1 MVTSASQPS
10 YFRLVPGDINGF
22 LGLVVDNLSVL
33 GLLAGVLIGGY
44 GVPADI
50 VFGKMFPGTALGV
63 LVGDLVYTWL
73 AVRLAR
79 RTGRGD
85 VTAMPFGLDTPSTIG
100 MALLV
105 LGPAFAKFRAAGL
118 DPTAA
123 GLQTWY
129 LGMAATAAMGILKL
143 LLSFAGRTVRRR
155 GSDGRIAG
163 LAGRHRA
170 DVDRIFPHG
179 RSAAIS
185 SGRSADLGSR
195 SVRIGRPRDPLRSA
209 SRACFS
215 RSWSAPCFTTAR
227 ATSVF
232 SACRFRRPVVP
243 TLRLAFPHPDA
254 GIVHGFADLGDYLA
268 LIIPFSLLTVV
279 GGVNNTESARVAGD
293 DYDVRSILLAEA
305 AATLLAGLAGGV
317 AQTTPYI
324 GHPAFKEMG
333 ARSGY
338 TLLTGV
344 FVGAG
349 GMLGFLANLIE
360 FMPLAALAPV
370 LVFLALN
377 ITAQAFSAVPA
388 RHAIA
393 VAISFFPSIARLLTI
408 ELSDPK
414 FVSPQRFAALMAA
427 PGTWLAYLERH
438 RRIGQRLHHYRDH
451 LGSIRGRN
459 GRAQAAIRGPLF
471 GVGRPAVLFR
481 DHSLGA
487 LGRQRLC
494 AAAVGRRCAQC
505 RDPILRGL
513 LCIGHCLGAAVSAAR
528 SQLSAEAGLAR
539 HGKRR
544 AGKCQPFPTG
554 RIGVLT

>member
-1 MVTSASQPS
+1 LVTSASQS

-33 GLLAGVLIGGY
+33 GLLAAVLIGGY

-63 LVGDLVYTWL
+63 LLGDLVYSWL

-79 RTGRGD
+79 RTGRDD

-118 DPTAA
+118 DPTSA
-123 GLQTWY
+123 GLETWY
-129 LGMAATAAMGILKL
+129 LGMAATVAMGILKL
-143 LLSFAGRTVRRR
+143 LLSFAGRTVRRVVPM
-155 GSDGRIAG
+155 AG
-163 LAGRHRA
+163 L
-170 DVDRIFPHG
+170 
-179 RSAAIS
+179 
-185 SGRSADLGSR
+185 LGSLAGIALTL
-195 SVRIGRPRDPLRSA
+195 IGFFPMVDLLQ
-209 SRACFS
+209 F
-215 RSWSAPCFTTAR
+215 
-227 ATSVF
+227 
-232 SACRFRRPVVP
+232 PVVGLLTLGLILYALVAKGPAPFGLPGVLFAVMVGTLFYYGAGHFGFLGMQIPAPSMP
-243 TLRLAFPHPDA
+243 TLRLAFPHPDP
-254 GIVHGFADLGDYLA
+254 GIVHGFAGLGDYLA

-344 FVGAG
+344 FIGAG
-349 GMLGFLANLIE
+349 GVLGFLANLIE
-360 FMPLAALAPV
+360 LVPLAALAPV

-377 ITAQAFSAVPA
+377 ITAQAFSAAPA
-388 RHAIA
+388 RHAVA

-414 FVSPQRFAALMAA
+414 FVSPQKFDALMTAPEHGLPTLSVIVALGNGFIITATIWAA
-427 PGTWLAYLERH
+427 FVVEMVERKLRSAAMYLALGGVLCFFGIVHSVRLDGSAYLLP
-438 RRIGQRLHHYRDH
+438 QLD
-451 LGSIRGRN
+451 
-459 GRAQAAIRGPLF
+459 
-471 GVGRPAVLFR
+471 GVARSVAVQF
-481 DHSLGA
+481 
-487 LGRQRLC
+487 C
-494 AAAVGRRCAQC
+494 AAYFVLAIA
-505 RDPILRGL
+505 LAL
-513 LCIGHCLGAAVSAAR
+513 LSLQHDRTAPAKQR
-528 SQLSAEAGLAR
+528 
-539 HGKRR
+539 
-544 AGKCQPFPTG
+544 
-554 RIGVLT
+554 

>member
-1 MVTSASQPS
+1 M
-10 YFRLVPGDINGF
+10 
-22 LGLVVDNLSVL
+22 
-33 GLLAGVLIGGY
+33 LIAGY
-44 GVPADI
+44 GVPSDI

-63 LVGDLVYTWL
+63 LLGDLAYTWL

-123 GLQTWY
+123 GLETWY
-129 LGMAATAAMGILKL
+129 LGMAATFAMGLLKL
-143 LLSFAGRTVRRR
+143 LLSFAGRTVRRV
-155 GSDGRIAG
+155 IPTAG
-163 LAGRHRA
+163 L
-170 DVDRIFPHG
+170 
-179 RSAAIS
+179 
-185 SGRSADLGSR
+185 LGSLAGIALTL
-195 SVRIGRPRDPLRSA
+195 IGFFPMIDLLQFPLAGLLTLGLILYSLVARGP
-209 SRACFS
+209 
-215 RSWSAPCFTTAR
+215 APFGMPGVLFAVIIGTAFYYG
-227 ATSVF
+227 AGHCGF
-232 SACRFRRPVVP
+232 LGMQIPAPAMP
-243 TLRLAFPHPDA
+243 TLRVAFPHPDP
-254 GIVHGFADLGDYLA
+254 GIFRGFAHLADYLP
-268 LIIPFSLLTVV
+268 LIIPFALLTVV

-338 TLLTGV
+338 TLLTGI
-344 FVGAG
+344 FVGVG

-360 FMPLAALAPV
+360 MVPLAVLAPV

-408 ELSDPK
+408 ELSDPRYI
-414 FVSPQRFAALMAA
+414 SPQKFALLMSAPEHGLPALSV
-427 PGTWLAYLERH
+427 
-438 RRIGQRLHHYRDH
+438 I
-451 LGSIRGRN
+451 
-459 GRAQAAIRGPLF
+459 
-471 GVGRPAVLFR
+471 V
-481 DHSLGA
+481 A
-487 LGRQRLC
+487 LGNGFIITATIWAAFVVEMIERRLR
-494 AAAVGRRCAQC
+494 AAAVYLAVGGTLSFFGIMHSVRLDGSAYVLPRL
-505 RDPILRGL
+505 D
-513 LCIGHCLGAAVSAAR
+513 GAARNAAL
-528 SQLSAEAGLAR
+528 QFCAAYFALAGALLLLSLQR
-539 HGKRR
+539 QR
-544 AGKCQPFPTG
+544 AAPL
-554 RIGVLT
+554 RDSL

>member
-10 YFRLVPGDINGF
+10 YFRLVPGDVNGF

-33 GLLAGVLIGGY
+33 GLLAAVLIGGY

-63 LVGDLVYTWL
+63 LVGDLAYTWL

-79 RTGRGD
+79 RTGRRD

-105 LGPAFAKFRAAGL
+105 LGPAFAQFRAAGL
-118 DPTAA
+118 DPTSA
-123 GLQTWY
+123 GLETWY
-129 LGMAATAAMGILKL
+129 LGMAATASMGILKL
-143 LLSFAGRTVRRR
+143 LLSFAGRTVRRVIPMAGLLGSLAGIALTLIGFFPMVDLLQFPMVGLLTLGLVLYALIAR
-155 GSDGRIAG
+155 GSAPFGLPGVLFAVIVGTAFYYGAG
-163 LAGRHRA
+163 HFG
-170 DVDRIFPHG
+170 F
-179 RSAAIS
+179 
-185 SGRSADLGSR
+185 LGMQ
-195 SVRIGRPRDPLRSA
+195 IP
-209 SRACFS
+209 
-215 RSWSAPCFTTAR
+215 APAM
-227 ATSVF
+227 
-232 SACRFRRPVVP
+232 P
-243 TLRLAFPHPDA
+243 TLRLAFPHPDP
-254 GIVHGFADLGDYLA
+254 GIFHGFAALSGYLP
-268 LIIPFSLLTVV
+268 LIIPFALLTVV
-279 GGVNNTESARVAGD
+279 GGVNNSESARVAGD

-344 FVGAG
+344 FVGVG

-360 FMPLAALAPV
+360 LVPLAALAPV

-377 ITAQAFSAVPA
+377 ITAQAFTAVPA

-414 FVSPQRFAALMAA
+414 FIAPEKFAALMAA
-427 PGTWLAYLERH
+427 PEHGLPTLSV
-438 RRIGQRLHHYRDH
+438 I
-451 LGSIRGRN
+451 
-459 GRAQAAIRGPLF
+459 
-471 GVGRPAVLFR
+471 V
-481 DHSLGA
+481 A
-487 LGRQRLC
+487 LGNGFIITATIWAAFVVEMIERRLR
-494 AAAVGRRCAQC
+494 AAAVY
-505 RDPILRGL
+505 L
-513 LCIGHCLGAAVSAAR
+513 AA
-528 SQLSAEAGLAR
+528 G
-539 HGKRR
+539 
-544 AGKCQPFPTG
+544 
-554 RIGVLT
+554 GVLSFFGIIHSVRLDGSAYVLPQLDGIARNVAIQFCAAYFVLAGVLLLLSLQRPRAAPINNAI

>member
-1 MVTSASQPS
+1 VATRRCSILVISASQPS
-10 YFRLVPGDINGF
+10 YFRLVPGDVNGF

-33 GLLAGVLIGGY
+33 GLLAAVLIGGY

-63 LVGDLVYTWL
+63 LLGDLAYTWL
-73 AVRLAR
+73 AMRLAR
-79 RTGRGD
+79 RTGRRD

-105 LGPAFAKFRAAGL
+105 LGPAYAKFRAAGL
-118 DPTAA
+118 DPTSA
-123 GLQTWY
+123 GLETWY

-143 LLSFAGRTVRRR
+143 LLSFAGRTVRRV
-155 GSDGRIAG
+155 IPMAG
-163 LAGRHRA
+163 L
-170 DVDRIFPHG
+170 
-179 RSAAIS
+179 
-185 SGRSADLGSR
+185 LGSLAGIALTL
-195 SVRIGRPRDPLRSA
+195 IGFFPMIDLLQFPMVGLLTLGLILYA
-209 SRACFS
+209 LVAKG
-215 RSWSAPCFTTAR
+215 SAPFGMPGVLFAVIVGTLFYYGAGHFGFLGMQIP
-227 ATSVF
+227 AP
-232 SACRFRRPVVP
+232 AMP
-243 TLRLAFPHPDA
+243 TLRLAFPHPDP
-254 GIVHGFADLGDYLA
+254 GIFHGFAGLGDYLA
-268 LIIPFSLLTVV
+268 LIIPFALLTIV

-344 FVGAG
+344 FVGVG

-360 FMPLAALAPV
+360 MVPLAVLAPV

-414 FVSPQRFAALMAA
+414 YISPQKFAALMTAPEHGLPALSVIVALGNGFIITATIWAA
-427 PGTWLAYLERH
+427 FVVEMIERRLRAAAIYLAAAGILCFFGIVHSVRLDGSAYVLAQLDGNARNAAIQFCAAYFVLAGVLMLLSLQRH
-438 RRIGQRLHHYRDH
+438 RATPNNKI
-451 LGSIRGRN
+451 
-459 GRAQAAIRGPLF
+459 
-471 GVGRPAVLFR
+471 
-481 DHSLGA
+481 
-487 LGRQRLC
+487 
-494 AAAVGRRCAQC
+494 
-505 RDPILRGL
+505 
-513 LCIGHCLGAAVSAAR
+513 
-528 SQLSAEAGLAR
+528 
-539 HGKRR
+539 
-544 AGKCQPFPTG
+544 
-554 RIGVLT
+554 

>member
-1 MVTSASQPS
+1 LGASTGQPS
-10 YFRLVPGDINGF
+10 FFRLVPGDVNGF

-33 GLLAGVLIGGY
+33 GLLAAVLIGGY

-63 LVGDLVYTWL
+63 LVGDLAYTWL

-118 DPTAA
+118 DPTSA
-123 GLQTWY
+123 GLETWY
-129 LGMAATAAMGILKL
+129 LGMAATASMGILKL
-143 LLSFAGRTVRRR
+143 LLSFAGRTVRRV
-155 GSDGRIAG
+155 IPMAG
-163 LAGRHRA
+163 L
-170 DVDRIFPHG
+170 
-179 RSAAIS
+179 
-185 SGRSADLGSR
+185 LGSLAGIALTL
-195 SVRIGRPRDPLRSA
+195 IGFFPMVDLLQFPMVGLLTLGLILYALVARGP
-209 SRACFS
+209 
-215 RSWSAPCFTTAR
+215 APFGMPGVLFAVIVGTLFYYGAGHFGFLGMQIP
-227 ATSVF
+227 AP
-232 SACRFRRPVVP
+232 AMP
-243 TLRLAFPHPDA
+243 TLRLAFPHPDP
-254 GIVHGFADLGDYLA
+254 GIFHGFAGLSDYLP
-268 LIIPFSLLTVV
+268 LIIPFALLTVV
-279 GGVNNTESARVAGD
+279 GGVNNSESARVAGD

-344 FVGAG
+344 FVGVG

-360 FMPLAALAPV
+360 LVPLAALAPV

-377 ITAQAFSAVPA
+377 ITAQAFTAVPA

-408 ELSDPK
+408 ELSDSK
-414 FVSPQRFAALMAA
+414 FIAPEKFAALMTAPEHGLPALSVIVALGNGFIITATIWAA
-427 PGTWLAYLERH
+427 FVVEMIERRLRSAAVYLSVGGALCFFGIIHSVRLDGSAYVLPQLDG
-438 RRIGQRLHHYRDH
+438 IA
-451 LGSIRGRN
+451 RN
-459 GRAQAAIRGPLF
+459 AAIQF
-471 GVGRPAVLFR
+471 
-481 DHSLGA
+481 
-487 LGRQRLC
+487 C
-494 AAAVGRRCAQC
+494 AAYFVLAGVLA
-505 RDPILRGL
+505 L
-513 LCIGHCLGAAVSAAR
+513 LSLQR
-528 SQLSAEAGLAR
+528 
-539 HGKRR
+539 RR
-544 AGKCQPFPTG
+544 ATPIIGK
-554 RIGVLT
+554 I